1 MRKKELLIKLICII
15 SITCFC
21 FISNVS
27 NANDVRWNVYF
38 DNIEVTQGSVSAEQE
53 ATIIGSS
60 RSEITYDVTLGLPG
74 DFYEFTVDIVNDGTV
89 DAMIDQVGINRLT
102 EAQKKYMTY
111 GVTYSDGME
120 VKENDLL
127 RAGTTE
133 KIRVRLAFK
142 DEVASIDM
150 PGESAALT
158 LVLNT
163 SYVQADENAVDRK
176 GNTSYQPN
184 TTNDTNTENM
194 VNTVNTVNTVNNTN
208 ITDNNAIANNVND
221 SNNLNRNPIKNVKTG
236 DEILKYVI
244 ILILSAIALIVLY
257 KKNYDNKKNDD
268 KK

>member
-111 GVTYSDGME
+111 VVTYSDGME

-142 DEVASIDM
+142 DEVAPLDM
-150 PGESAALT
+150 PGESTALT

-163 SYVQADENAVDRK
+163 SYVQADENAVDREK
-176 GNTSYQPN
+176 NTIDNSNAINNTISPN
-184 TTNDTNTENM
+184 S
-194 VNTVNTVNTVNNTN
+194 VNNTN
-208 ITDNNAIANNVND
+208 VANTINETNNTINNTITNNDNQTSVNN
-221 SNNLNRNPIKNVKTG
+221 NPIARVKNAKTG
-236 DEILKYVI
+236 DDILKYVI
-244 ILILSAIALIVLY
+244 ILILSAIALVILY
-257 KKNYDNKKNDD
+257 KKNED
-268 KK
+268 K

>member
-15 SITCFC
+15 SFTCFC

-60 RSEITYDVTLGLPG
+60 RTEITYDVTLGLPG

-111 GVTYSDGME
+111 NVTYSDGMD

-163 SYVQADENAVDRK
+163 SYVQADEKAVDRK
-176 GNTSYQPN
+176 DNTNYQPN
-184 TTNDTNTENM
+184 D
-194 VNTVNTVNTVNNTN
+194 VNNTN
-208 ITDNNAIANNVND
+208 TANIVNNTNTSDNNTIANNAENPD
-221 SNNLNRNPIKNVKTG
+221 NMNKNPIKNVKTG

-257 KKNYDNKKNDD
+257 KKNDDNKKNDD
-268 KK
+268 KE